1 MAGELSMRYGVNP
14 HQASARCTS
23 PGPMPLRV
31 LNGAPS
37 YINLMD
43 ALNSWQLVRELRQAC
58 GLPAA
63 ASFKHVS
70 PAGAAVGV
78 PLDDTLRDALFVRAT
93 GEQELSL
100 LAAAY
105 VRARGADRMASY
117 GDWIA
122 LSDRVDASAAHII
135 RSEASDGIIAPD
147 YDADALE
154 VLKSKKGG
162 QYRIIAIDPNFEPES
177 AESRQIF
184 GLTLEQGRNDFV
196 PDRSFFENIV
206 TQRRELGADAIRDL
220 TVATITVKYTQSNS
234 VCLAV
239 DGQVIGVGAGQQSRV
254 HCVRLAADKADGWY
268 LRQHPRVRSELRFR
282 KGIKRPERDNAV
294 DLFLQKEV
302 SEIERPAWLRS
313 FTEEPVQ
320 LTEEERRSWLD
331 GLKAVALSSDAFFP
345 FRDNID
351 RASRS
356 GVEYV
361 VQAGGSIM
369 DDQVVGAADEYG
381 MVMVHSGIRLF
392 HH

>member
-1 MAGELSMRYGVNP
+1 MPEELSMRYGVNP
-14 HQASARCTS
+14 HQTSARCTS
-23 PGPMPLRV
+23 TGSMPLRV

-58 GLPAA
+58 NLPAA

-78 PLDDTLRDALFVRAT
+78 PLDDTLREALFVR
-93 GEQELSL
+93 GEDLSP

-105 VRARGADRMASY
+105 IRARGADRMASY

-122 LSDRVDASAAHII
+122 LSDKVDLSAAQVIKT
-135 RSEASDGIIAPD
+135 EASDGIIAPD

-154 VLKSKKGG
+154 VLKNKKGG
-162 QYRIIAIDPNFEPES
+162 QYRVLGIDTDFEPEPT
-177 AESRQIF
+177 EVRQIF
-184 GLTLEQGRNDFV
+184 GLTFEQRRNDFV

-206 TQRRELGADAIRDL
+206 TRRIALDDDAIRDL

-254 HCVRLAADKADGWY
+254 HCVRLAADKADLWY
-268 LRQHPRVRSELRFR
+268 LRQHPRVRQELKFR
-282 KGIKRPERDNAV
+282 KGIKRPERDNAI
-294 DLFLQKEV
+294 DLFLQREV
-302 SEIERPAWLRS
+302 SEIERPAWLKS
-313 FTEEPVQ
+313 FAEEPEQ
-320 LTEEERRSWLD
+320 LTDADKRQWLD

-356 GVEYV
+356 GVEFI

-369 DDQVVGAADEYG
+369 DSQVIDAANEYG
-381 MVMVHSGIRLF
+381 MLMVHSGIRLF